1 MSQRR
6 NKYKRKDHN
15 QVSVKQEREDTSLY
29 SLNDLFET
37 IHPPESYTS
46 PKAVMILSSVH
57 IVLLNVLLI
66 VGQFFVLFGNV
77 Y

>member
-6 NKYKRKDHN
+6 NKYKGKDHN
-15 QVSVKQEREDTSLY
+15 QVSFKQEHADTSLHSFNY
-29 SLNDLFET
+29 LFDT